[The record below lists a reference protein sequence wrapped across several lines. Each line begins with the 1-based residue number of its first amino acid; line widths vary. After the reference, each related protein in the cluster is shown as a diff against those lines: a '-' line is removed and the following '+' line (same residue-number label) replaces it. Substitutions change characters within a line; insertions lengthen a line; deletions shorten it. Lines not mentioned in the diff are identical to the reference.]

1 MSKRKEKAVK
11 GYSGISRILKLTP
24 SGSWKFE
31 KYRAIKRVV
40 EDGKSKKVSA
50 CFTEFDDA
58 VAYRKGELE
67 KGEDQTLD
75 NHKQQVE
82 EDSDM
87 LFSSLI
93 ERFRDE
99 HYCIIEKS
107 TMQSYEK
114 MMPHFEFLYSKKVD
128 EINSTVIKGLAK
140 HWIDA
145 PRRFN
150 RKSYEKEWQLLSCLL
165 NFYREEVEEGSDY
178 SVPSF
183 KKARK
188 MTVFDPSKFVPRVL
202 EDHELLIFLDELGNE
217 RNPQYKDVADC
228 QYYLSSRI
236 GEICALHSDQID
248 LSRMEMTI
256 SRTVH
261 WDLKTWKASIKNYPK
276 NTEHR
281 IVEIPEPLVPT
292 LLRLMNECK
301 NGGLLF
307 RRKDGTPLNRK
318 TIATVYNR
326 VLKRLGYDRYVSGT
340 HFIRR
345 QSATAIQEV
354 TGDLSVA
361 QKALGHTSLRITEMY
376 IANTRKQ
383 RRRAAS
389 ALNDTF
395 KNVKRDGG
403 NTPIQNGAVPQCPTG
418 EGFKKISLV
427 K

>member
-1 MSKRKEKAVK
+1 
-11 GYSGISRILKLTP
+11 
-24 SGSWKFE
+24 
-31 KYRAIKRVV
+31 
-40 EDGKSKKVSA
+40 
-50 CFTEFDDA
+50 
-58 VAYRKGELE
+58 AYRKGDLE

-75 NHKQQVE
+75 NHKQIVE
-82 EDSDM
+82 EDSRM
-87 LFSSLI
+87 LFSDLI
-93 ERFRDE
+93 KRFKDE
-99 HYCIIEKS
+99 HYCVIEKS
-107 TMQSYEK
+107 TKQNYEK
-114 MMPHFEFLYSKKVD
+114 MMPHLEFLHSQRVD
-128 EINSTVIKGLAK
+128 EINSTVIKSLAK
-140 HWIDA
+140 HWINA

-165 NFYREEVEEGSDY
+165 NFYREEVEEGADY

-188 MTVFDPSKFVPRVL
+188 MTTFDPSKFVPRVL
-202 EDHELLIFLDELGNE
+202 EDRELLIFLDELGKE
-217 RNPQYKDVADC
+217 KNPQYRDVAEC

-236 GEICALHSDQID
+236 GETCGLHPDQID
-248 LSRMEMTI
+248 LSRMEVMI

-292 LLRLMNECK
+292 LLRLMNLCED
-301 NGGLLF
+301 GGLLF
-307 RRKDGTPLNRK
+307 RRRDGTPLNRK

-345 QSATAIQEV
+345 QSATAIQDV
-354 TGDLSVA
+354 TGDLSVT
-361 QKALGHTSLRITEMY
+361 QKALGHSSSRITEMY

-383 RRRAAS
+383 RGRAAS

-395 KNVKRDGG
+395 KNVERDGG
-403 NTPIQNGAVPQCPTG
+403 KSPIQNGAVPQCPTS
-418 EGFKKISLV
+418 EGFKKISII